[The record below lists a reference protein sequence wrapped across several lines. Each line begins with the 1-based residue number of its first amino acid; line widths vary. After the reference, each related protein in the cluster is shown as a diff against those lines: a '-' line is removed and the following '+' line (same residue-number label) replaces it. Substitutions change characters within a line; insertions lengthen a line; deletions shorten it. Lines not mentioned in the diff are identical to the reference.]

1 MLYGFI
7 LVMLYGCFLPHLNI
21 LKNSKKSILIKKYL
35 HKILVKWLT
44 LVLRTTCRFTFADT
58 NILLQG
64 CIRDFEPDSHAPI
77 GGEIFLLL
85 LHTLMCSLTKFQLY
99 AFFFGRGGVRPLFF
113 SKRAGLLFEFDSKLY
128 KQISRTAIGTK
139 FVPPLACIFT
149 AYVETEFFITLTL
162 VLEEIYWRHF
172 FIWTES

>member
-64 CIRDFEPDSHAPI
+64 CIRHFEPDSHAPI

-85 LHTLMCSLTKFQLY
+85 LHTLMCSLTIFQLY
-99 AFFFGRGGVRPLFF
+99 AFFFWEGGGGLGPYF
-113 SKRAGLLFEFDSKLY
+113 SVKGLDCCLSSILSCTNKYQE
-128 KQISRTAIGTK
+128 
-139 FVPPLACIFT
+139 PPLEQNLSLPWLVFLRP
-149 AYVETEFFITLTL
+149 TLKQN
-162 VLEEIYWRHF
+162 F
-172 FIWTES
+172 S